1 MKRPPV
7 ERWEMWRD
15 QLFNREIHS
24 WYYFYDFWMQGG
36 FMEHKNETH
45 SKCKDLDI
53 ECQPQTLVDFENM
66 FSKNLNDDFLK
77 IGNVLDASTDV
88 EVVSD
93 QARACVLGNMMNR
106 TDHQD
111 LNMHQASRP
120 FPDLPHE
127 YLFKVPQFDRMF
139 NRTYELR
146 NKVSVEPLSL
156 KPLANELVRVLNK
169 YIAENSPE
177 FLFAIDKLLEEF
189 VTDVLHDAYC
199 ANSVGNELT
208 VCNFMKDWNNHDI
221 FTDGFYPD
229 NFSYDDWL
237 KEQSILI

>member
-1 MKRPPV
+1 MNQVILLLRNPRRAVPSYHTMRWELVYCKTWSACKLHIPDTCMKRPPV
-7 ERWEMWRD
+7 KRWEMWRD

-45 SKCKDLDI
+45 SKCTDLDI

-77 IGNVLDASTDV
+77 IGNVLNASTDV

-93 QARACVLGNMMNR
+93 QARACVLGNVMNR

-120 FPDLPHE
+120 
-127 YLFKVPQFDRMF
+127 
-139 NRTYELR
+139 
-146 NKVSVEPLSL
+146 LS
-156 KPLANELVRVLNK
+156 
-169 YIAENSPE
+169 
-177 FLFAIDKLLEEF
+177 
-189 VTDVLHDAYC
+189 
-199 ANSVGNELT
+199 
-208 VCNFMKDWNNHDI
+208 
-221 FTDGFYPD
+221 
-229 NFSYDDWL
+229 
-237 KEQSILI
+237 